1 MNVKNTEYSINKEI
15 QLNLKYIGLGT
26 TKQLQVKNKRQKII
40 FLIKK
45 VYFLKLSMFFVG
57 AMPF

>member
-15 QLNLKYIGLGT
+15 QLNLKDVGLGT

-57 AMPF
+57 ARPF